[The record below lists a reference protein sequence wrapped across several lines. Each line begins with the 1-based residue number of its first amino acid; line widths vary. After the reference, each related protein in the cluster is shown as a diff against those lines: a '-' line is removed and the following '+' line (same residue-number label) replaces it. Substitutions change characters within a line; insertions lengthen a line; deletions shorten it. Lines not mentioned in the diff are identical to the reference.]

1 MEKRRVRVLAA
12 SFTAAAFAVSVGFG
26 VQGYARAEDYRRQL
40 DNGYRQAFTELT
52 TAAGELDAALEKVTY
67 ATTPSLF
74 ASLCAQ
80 AYAKALAAQTA
91 LGELPYGNVELEQTA
106 AFFAKAGDYAMAMA
120 RGASGEGVCTVE
132 NRETLRGLA
141 AAAGELSGTL
151 QALQLQLD
159 GGALH
164 PEDVAAAEARLA
176 AAEARLAAAQED
188 GEPVTSGSAFQTV
201 EADFPQVPT
210 LIYDGPF
217 SEHLSGRTP
226 QMLEG
231 LPQVTEEEARRAAAA
246 FAGLRAEVFTPTSD
260 GAGNLPAWGFSALA
274 DGGELYVEIT
284 KQGGQVLQMLSSR
297 PVGEAALSR
306 KEGVEQAASFLD
318 AHGYQDMSP
327 SYFLEGD
334 GILTVHF
341 APVLDGVYCY
351 PDLVKV
357 GVALDNGDVVSF
369 EAHGYLMNHGARE
382 PAAPAVS
389 ADEAA
394 ERVDTSLTVLSRQ
407 LALIPTG
414 GEYEVLCHEFKC
426 QNADGGH
433 VLVYVNA
440 ATGQQERILL
450 LLEDENGT
458 LVI

>member
-120 RGASGEGVCTVE
+120 RGAGAEGVCTDE

-141 AAAGELSGTL
+141 AAAGELSATL

-164 PEDVAAAEARLA
+164 PEDVAAVEARLA
-176 AAEARLAAAQED
+176 AAAED
-188 GEPVTSGSAFQTV
+188 GGQITSGSAFQTV

-246 FAGLRAEVFTPTSD
+246 FAGLRAEVFTRTSD

-306 KEGVEQAASFLD
+306 KEGVEQAAAFLEE
-318 AHGYQDMSP
+318 HGYRDMAP

-394 ERVDTSLTVLSRQ
+394 ERVDSSLTVLSRQ

>member
-1 MEKRRVRVLAA
+1 MQVLAV

-74 ASLCAQ
+74 AALCAQ

-106 AFFAKAGDYAMAMA
+106 AFFAKAGDYATAMA
-120 RGASGEGVCTVE
+120 RGAGAEGVCTDE

-141 AAAGELSGTL
+141 AAAGELSATL

-164 PEDVAAAEARLA
+164 PEDVAAV
-176 AAEARLAAAQED
+176 EARLAAAQED

-246 FAGLRAEVFTPTSD
+246 FAGLRAEVFTRTSD
-260 GAGNLPAWGFSALA
+260 GAGNLPAWGFSALV

-306 KEGVEQAASFLD
+306 KEGVEQAAAFLD
-318 AHGYQDMSP
+318 AHGYQDMAP

-389 ADEAA
+389 ADQAA
-394 ERVDTSLTVLSRQ
+394 ERVDPSLTVLSRQ

>member
-67 ATTPSLF
+67 ATTPALF

-80 AYAKALAAQTA
+80 AYAKALAAQSA

-120 RGASGEGVCTVE
+120 RGTNGEGVCTDE

-141 AAAGELSGTL
+141 AAAGELSATL
-151 QALQLQLD
+151 QELQLQLD

-164 PEDVAAAEARLA
+164 PEDVAAVEARLA
-176 AAEARLAAAQED
+176 AAAED
-188 GEPVTSGSAFQTV
+188 GGQITGGSAFQTV

-217 SEHLSGRTP
+217 SEHLSSRTP

-306 KEGVEQAASFLD
+306 KEGVEQAAAFLEE
-318 AHGYQDMSP
+318 HGYRDMAP

-394 ERVDTSLTVLSRQ
+394 ERVDSSLTVLSRQ

>member
-80 AYAKALAAQTA
+80 AYAKALAAQSA

-120 RGASGEGVCTVE
+120 RGAGAEGVCTDE

-141 AAAGELSGTL
+141 AAAGELSATL
-151 QALQLQLD
+151 QELQLQLD

-164 PEDVAAAEARLA
+164 PEDVAAVEARLA
-176 AAEARLAAAQED
+176 AAAED
-188 GEPVTSGSAFQTV
+188 GGQITGGSAFQTV

-217 SEHLSGRTP
+217 SEHLSSRTP

-306 KEGVEQAASFLD
+306 KEGVEQAAAFLD
-318 AHGYQDMSP
+318 AHGYQDMAP

-394 ERVDTSLTVLSRQ
+394 ERVDPSLTVLSRQ

>member
-1 MEKRRVRVLAA
+1 MQVLAV

-26 VQGYARAEDYRRQL
+26 VQGYVRAEDYRRQL

-52 TAAGELDAALEKVTY
+52 AAAGELDAALEKVAY

-74 ASLCAQ
+74 ASLCTQ

-106 AFFAKAGDYAMAMA
+106 AFFAKAGDYAMSMA
-120 RGASGEGVCTVE
+120 RGASGEGVCTDE
-132 NRETLRGLA
+132 SRETLRGLA
-141 AAAGELSGTL
+141 AAAGELSATL

-159 GGALH
+159 GGVLS
-164 PEDVAAAEARLA
+164 PEDVA

-306 KEGVEQAASFLD
+306 KEGVEQAAAFLEE
-318 AHGYQDMSP
+318 HGYRDMAP

-369 EAHGYLMNHGARE
+369 EAHGYLMKHGARE

-394 ERVDTSLTVLSRQ
+394 ERVDSSLTILSRQ

>member
-1 MEKRRVRVLAA
+1 MEKRKMQVLAV

-26 VQGYARAEDYRRQL
+26 VQGYVRAEDYRRQL

-52 TAAGELDAALEKVTY
+52 AAAGELDAALEKVTY
-67 ATTPSLF
+67 ATTPALF
-74 ASLCAQ
+74 ATLCAQ
-80 AYAKALAAQTA
+80 AYATAQAAQSA

-120 RGASGEGVCTVE
+120 RGTNGEGVCTDE

-141 AAAGELSGTL
+141 AAAGELSATL
-151 QALQLQLD
+151 QELQLQLD

-164 PEDVAAAEARLA
+164 PEDVAAVEARLA
-176 AAEARLAAAQED
+176 AAAED
-188 GEPVTSGSAFQTV
+188 GGQITGGSAFQTV

-217 SEHLSGRTP
+217 SEHLSSRTP

-318 AHGYQDMSP
+318 AHGYQDMAP

-369 EAHGYLMNHGARE
+369 EAHGYLMKHGARE

-394 ERVDTSLTVLSRQ
+394 ERVDSSLTILSRQ

>member
-26 VQGYARAEDYRRQL
+26 VQGHIRAEDYRRQL

-80 AYAKALAAQTA
+80 AYAKALAAQSA

-120 RGASGEGVCTVE
+120 RGAGAEGVCTDE

-141 AAAGELSGTL
+141 AAAGELSATL

-164 PEDVAAAEARLA
+164 PENVAAVEARLA
-176 AAEARLAAAQED
+176 AAAED
-188 GEPVTSGSAFQTV
+188 GGQVTSGSAFQTV

-246 FAGLRAEVFTPTSD
+246 FAGLRAEVFTRTSD

-306 KEGVEQAASFLD
+306 KEGVEQAAAFLEE
-318 AHGYQDMSP
+318 HGYRDMAP

-394 ERVDTSLTVLSRQ
+394 ERVDSSLTVLSRQ

>member
-67 ATTPSLF
+67 ATTPALF
-74 ASLCAQ
+74 AVLCAQ

-120 RGASGEGVCTVE
+120 RGAGGEGVCTDE

-141 AAAGELSGTL
+141 AAAGELSATL

-164 PEDVAAAEARLA
+164 PEDVAAV
-176 AAEARLAAAQED
+176 EARLAAAQED

-246 FAGLRAEVFTPTSD
+246 FAGLRAEVFTRTSD

-306 KEGVEQAASFLD
+306 KEGVEQAAAFLEE
-318 AHGYQDMSP
+318 HGYRDMAP

-394 ERVDTSLTVLSRQ
+394 ERVDSSLTILSRQ

>member
-120 RGASGEGVCTVE
+120 RGTNGEGVCTDE

-141 AAAGELSGTL
+141 AAAGELSATL

-164 PEDVAAAEARLA
+164 PEDVAAVEARLA
-176 AAEARLAAAQED
+176 AAAED
-188 GEPVTSGSAFQTV
+188 GGQITGGSAFQTV

-217 SEHLSGRTP
+217 SEHLSSRTP

-246 FAGLRAEVFTPTSD
+246 FAGLRAEVFTRTSD

>member
-1 MEKRRVRVLAA
+1 MEKRKMQVLAV

-120 RGASGEGVCTVE
+120 RGTNGEGVCTDE

-141 AAAGELSGTL
+141 AAAGELSATL
-151 QALQLQLD
+151 QELQLQLD

-164 PEDVAAAEARLA
+164 PEDVAAVEARLA
-176 AAEARLAAAQED
+176 AAAED
-188 GEPVTSGSAFQTV
+188 GGQITGGSAFQTV

-217 SEHLSGRTP
+217 SEHLSSRTP

-306 KEGVEQAASFLD
+306 KEGVEQAAAFLD
-318 AHGYQDMSP
+318 AHGYQDMAP

>member
-120 RGASGEGVCTVE
+120 RGAGAEGVCTDE

-141 AAAGELSGTL
+141 AAAGELSATL

-164 PEDVAAAEARLA
+164 PEDVAAVEARLA
-176 AAEARLAAAQED
+176 AAAED
-188 GEPVTSGSAFQTV
+188 GGQITGGSAFQTV

-217 SEHLSGRTP
+217 SEHLSSRTP

-318 AHGYQDMSP
+318 AHGYQDMAP

-394 ERVDTSLTVLSRQ
+394 ERVDSSLTILSRQ

>member
-74 ASLCAQ
+74 ASLCTQ

-120 RGASGEGVCTVE
+120 RGTNGEGVCTDE

-141 AAAGELSGTL
+141 AAAGELSATL

-164 PEDVAAAEARLA
+164 PEDVAAVEARLA
-176 AAEARLAAAQED
+176 AAAED
-188 GEPVTSGSAFQTV
+188 GGQITGGSAFQTV

-217 SEHLSGRTP
+217 SEHLSSRTP

-246 FAGLRAEVFTPTSD
+246 FAGLRAEVFTRTSD

-306 KEGVEQAASFLD
+306 KEGVEQAAAFLEE
-318 AHGYQDMSP
+318 HGYRDMAP

-369 EAHGYLMNHGARE
+369 EAHGYLMKHGARE

-394 ERVDTSLTVLSRQ
+394 ERVDSSLTILSRQ

>member
-52 TAAGELDAALEKVTY
+52 AAAGELDAALEKVTY
-67 ATTPSLF
+67 ATTPALF
-74 ASLCAQ
+74 ATLCAQ

-120 RGASGEGVCTVE
+120 RGTNGEGVCTDE

-141 AAAGELSGTL
+141 AAAGELSATL
-151 QALQLQLD
+151 QELQLQLD

-164 PEDVAAAEARLA
+164 PEDVAAVEARLA
-176 AAEARLAAAQED
+176 AAAED
-188 GEPVTSGSAFQTV
+188 GGQITGGSAFQTV

-217 SEHLSGRTP
+217 SEHLSSRTP

-306 KEGVEQAASFLD
+306 KEGVEQAAAFLEE
-318 AHGYQDMSP
+318 HGYRDMAP

-394 ERVDTSLTVLSRQ
+394 ERVDSSLTVLSRQ

>member
-141 AAAGELSGTL
+141 AAAGELSATL

-246 FAGLRAEVFTPTSD
+246 FAGLRAEVFTRTSD

-394 ERVDTSLTVLSRQ
+394 ERVDSSLTVLSRQ

>member
-26 VQGYARAEDYRRQL
+26 VQGHIRAEDYRRQL

-67 ATTPSLF
+67 ATTPALF

-80 AYAKALAAQTA
+80 AYAKALAAQSA

-120 RGASGEGVCTVE
+120 RGAGAEGVCTDE
-132 NRETLRGLA
+132 SRETLRGLA
-141 AAAGELSGTL
+141 AAAGELSATL

-176 AAEARLAAAQED
+176 AAAED
-188 GEPVTSGSAFQTV
+188 GGQITSGSAFQTV

-246 FAGLRAEVFTPTSD
+246 FAGLRAEVFTRTSD
-260 GAGNLPAWGFSALA
+260 GAGELPAWGFSALA

-306 KEGVEQAASFLD
+306 KEGVEQAAAFLEE
-318 AHGYQDMSP
+318 HGYRDMAP

-394 ERVDTSLTVLSRQ
+394 ERVDSSLTVLSRQ

>member
-1 MEKRRVRVLAA
+1 MEKRRVRVLAV

-26 VQGYARAEDYRRQL
+26 VQGYVRAEDYRRQL

-67 ATTPSLF
+67 ATTPALF
-74 ASLCAQ
+74 AVLCAQ

-120 RGASGEGVCTVE
+120 RGTNGEGVCTDE

-141 AAAGELSGTL
+141 AAAGELSATL
-151 QALQLQLD
+151 QELQLQLD

-164 PEDVAAAEARLA
+164 PEDVAAVGARLA
-176 AAEARLAAAQED
+176 AAAED
-188 GEPVTSGSAFQTV
+188 GGQVTSGSAFQTV

-246 FAGLRAEVFTPTSD
+246 FAGLRAEVFTRTSD

-306 KEGVEQAASFLD
+306 KEGVEQAAAFLEE
-318 AHGYQDMSP
+318 HGYRDMAP

-394 ERVDTSLTVLSRQ
+394 ERVDSSLTVLSRQ

>member
-1 MEKRRVRVLAA
+1 MQVLAV

-26 VQGYARAEDYRRQL
+26 VQGYVRAEDYRRQL

-67 ATTPSLF
+67 ATTPALF

-80 AYAKALAAQTA
+80 AYAKALAAQSA

-120 RGASGEGVCTVE
+120 RGTDGEGVCTDE

-141 AAAGELSGTL
+141 AAAGELSATL
-151 QALQLQLD
+151 QELQLQLD

-164 PEDVAAAEARLA
+164 PEDVAAVEARLA
-176 AAEARLAAAQED
+176 AAAED
-188 GEPVTSGSAFQTV
+188 GGQITGGSAFQTV

-217 SEHLSGRTP
+217 SEHLSSRTP

-246 FAGLRAEVFTPTSD
+246 FAGLRAEVFTRTSD

-306 KEGVEQAASFLD
+306 KEGVEQAAAFLEE
-318 AHGYQDMSP
+318 HGYRDMAP

-394 ERVDTSLTVLSRQ
+394 ERVDSSLTVLSRQ

>member
-120 RGASGEGVCTVE
+120 RGTNGEGVCTDE

-141 AAAGELSGTL
+141 AAAGELSATL
-151 QALQLQLD
+151 QELQLQLD

-164 PEDVAAAEARLA
+164 PEDVAAVEARLA
-176 AAEARLAAAQED
+176 AAAED
-188 GEPVTSGSAFQTV
+188 GGQITGGSAFQTV

-217 SEHLSGRTP
+217 SEHLSSRTP

-318 AHGYQDMSP
+318 AHGYQDMAP

-369 EAHGYLMNHGARE
+369 EAHGYLMKHGARE

-394 ERVDTSLTVLSRQ
+394 ERVDSSLTILSRQ

>member
-1 MEKRRVRVLAA
+1 MEKRKMQVLAV

-26 VQGYARAEDYRRQL
+26 VQGHARAEDYRRQL

-67 ATTPSLF
+67 ATTPDLF
-74 ASLCAQ
+74 AVLCAQ
-80 AYAKALAAQTA
+80 AYAKALAAQSA

-120 RGASGEGVCTVE
+120 RGAGAEGVCTDE
-132 NRETLRGLA
+132 SRETLRGLA
-141 AAAGELSGTL
+141 AAAGELSATL

-164 PEDVAAAEARLA
+164 PEDVA

-246 FAGLRAEVFTPTSD
+246 FAGLRAEVFTRTSD
-260 GAGNLPAWGFSALA
+260 GAGELPAWGFSALA

-306 KEGVEQAASFLD
+306 KEGVEQAAAFLEE
-318 AHGYQDMSP
+318 HGYRDMAP

-394 ERVDTSLTVLSRQ
+394 ERVDSSLTVLSRQ

-440 ATGQQERILL
+440 TTGQQERILL

>member
-26 VQGYARAEDYRRQL
+26 VQGHIRAEDYRRQL

-80 AYAKALAAQTA
+80 AYAKALAAQSA

-120 RGASGEGVCTVE
+120 RGTGAEGVCTDE

-141 AAAGELSGTL
+141 AAAGELSATL
-151 QALQLQLD
+151 QALQPQLD

-164 PEDVAAAEARLA
+164 PEDVAAVEARLA
-176 AAEARLAAAQED
+176 AAAED
-188 GEPVTSGSAFQTV
+188 GGQITGGSAFQTV

-246 FAGLRAEVFTPTSD
+246 FAGLRAEVFTRTSD

-306 KEGVEQAASFLD
+306 KEGVEQAAAFLEE
-318 AHGYQDMSP
+318 HGYRDMAP

-394 ERVDTSLTVLSRQ
+394 ERVDSSLTVLSRQ

>member
-67 ATTPSLF
+67 ATTPALF
-74 ASLCAQ
+74 ATLCAQ
-80 AYAKALAAQTA
+80 AYATAQAAQSA

-120 RGASGEGVCTVE
+120 RGTNGEGVCTDE

-141 AAAGELSGTL
+141 AAAGELSATL
-151 QALQLQLD
+151 QELQLQLD

-164 PEDVAAAEARLA
+164 PEDVAAVEARLA
-176 AAEARLAAAQED
+176 AAAED
-188 GEPVTSGSAFQTV
+188 GGQVTSGSAFQTV

-217 SEHLSGRTP
+217 SEHLSSRTP

-246 FAGLRAEVFTPTSD
+246 FAGLRAEVFTRTSD

-318 AHGYQDMSP
+318 AHGYQDMAP

-394 ERVDTSLTVLSRQ
+394 ERVDSSLTILSRQ

>member
-67 ATTPSLF
+67 ATTPALF
-74 ASLCAQ
+74 AALCAQ

-106 AFFAKAGDYAMAMA
+106 AFFAKAGDYAMSMA
-120 RGASGEGVCTVE
+120 RGASGEGVCTDE
-132 NRETLRGLA
+132 SRETLRGLA
-141 AAAGELSGTL
+141 AAAGELSATL

-164 PEDVAAAEARLA
+164 PEDVAAVEARLA
-176 AAEARLAAAQED
+176 AAAED

-246 FAGLRAEVFTPTSD
+246 FAGLRAEVFTRTSD

-306 KEGVEQAASFLD
+306 KEGVEQAAAFLEE
-318 AHGYQDMSP
+318 HGYRDMAP

-394 ERVDTSLTVLSRQ
+394 ERVDSSLTVLSRQ

>member
-52 TAAGELDAALEKVTY
+52 TAVGELDAALEKVTY
-67 ATTPSLF
+67 ATTPALF
-74 ASLCAQ
+74 ATLCAQ
-80 AYAKALAAQTA
+80 AYATAQAAQSA

-120 RGASGEGVCTVE
+120 RGAGAEGVCTDE

-141 AAAGELSGTL
+141 AAAGELSATL
-151 QALQLQLD
+151 QELQLQLD

-164 PEDVAAAEARLA
+164 PEDVAAVEARLA
-176 AAEARLAAAQED
+176 AAAED
-188 GEPVTSGSAFQTV
+188 GGQITGGSAFQTV

-217 SEHLSGRTP
+217 SEHLSSRTP

-306 KEGVEQAASFLD
+306 KEGVEQAAAFLD
-318 AHGYQDMSP
+318 AHGYQDMAP

>member
-67 ATTPSLF
+67 ATTPALF
-74 ASLCAQ
+74 ATLCAQ
-80 AYAKALAAQTA
+80 AYAKAQAAQSA

-120 RGASGEGVCTVE
+120 RGAGAEGVCTDE

-141 AAAGELSGTL
+141 AAAGELSATL

-164 PEDVAAAEARLA
+164 PEDVAAVEARLA
-176 AAEARLAAAQED
+176 AAAED
-188 GEPVTSGSAFQTV
+188 GGQITGGSAFQTV

-246 FAGLRAEVFTPTSD
+246 FAGLRAEVFTRTSD

-306 KEGVEQAASFLD
+306 KEGVEQAAAFLEE
-318 AHGYQDMSP
+318 HGYRDMAP

-394 ERVDTSLTVLSRQ
+394 ERVDSSLTVLSRQ

>member
-26 VQGYARAEDYRRQL
+26 VQGYVRAEDYRRQL

-52 TAAGELDAALEKVTY
+52 AAAGELDAALEKVTY

-120 RGASGEGVCTVE
+120 RGAGAEGVCTDE
-132 NRETLRGLA
+132 SRETLRGLA
-141 AAAGELSGTL
+141 AAAGELSATL

-164 PEDVAAAEARLA
+164 PEDVAAV
-176 AAEARLAAAQED
+176 EARLAAAQED
-188 GEPVTSGSAFQTV
+188 GKQITGGSAFQTV
-201 EADFPQVPT
+201 EADFPEVPS

-217 SEHLSGRTP
+217 SEHLSNRTP

-246 FAGLRAEVFTPTSD
+246 FAGLRAEVFTRTSD

-306 KEGVEQAASFLD
+306 KEGVEQAAAFLEE
-318 AHGYQDMSP
+318 HGYRDMAP

-357 GVALDNGDVVSF
+357 GVALDNGDVVSC
-369 EAHGYLMNHGARE
+369 EAHGYLKNHGARE

-394 ERVDTSLTVLSRQ
+394 ERVDPSLTVLSRQ

>member
-1 MEKRRVRVLAA
+1 MQVLAV

-26 VQGYARAEDYRRQL
+26 VQGYVRAEDYRRQL

-52 TAAGELDAALEKVTY
+52 AAAGELDAALEKVTY
-67 ATTPSLF
+67 ATTPALF
-74 ASLCAQ
+74 ATLCAQ
-80 AYAKALAAQTA
+80 AYATAQAAQSA

-120 RGASGEGVCTVE
+120 RGAGAEGVCTDE
-132 NRETLRGLA
+132 SRETLRGLA
-141 AAAGELSGTL
+141 AAAGELSATL

-164 PEDVAAAEARLA
+164 PEDVAAVEARLA
-176 AAEARLAAAQED
+176 AAAED
-188 GEPVTSGSAFQTV
+188 GGQITGGSAFQTV

-217 SEHLSGRTP
+217 SEHLSSRTP

-246 FAGLRAEVFTPTSD
+246 FAGLRAEVFTRTSD

-306 KEGVEQAASFLD
+306 KEGVEQAAAFLEE
-318 AHGYQDMSP
+318 HGYRDMAP

-394 ERVDTSLTVLSRQ
+394 ERVDSSLTVLSRQ

-450 LLEDENGT
+450 LLEDERGT

>member
-1 MEKRRVRVLAA
+1 MEKRKMQVLAV

-106 AFFAKAGDYAMAMA
+106 AFFAKAGDYATAMA
-120 RGASGEGVCTVE
+120 RGAGAEGVCTDE

-141 AAAGELSGTL
+141 AAAGELSATL
-151 QALQLQLD
+151 QELQLQLD

-164 PEDVAAAEARLA
+164 PEDVAAVEARLA
-176 AAEARLAAAQED
+176 AAAED
-188 GEPVTSGSAFQTV
+188 GGQITGGSAFQTV

-217 SEHLSGRTP
+217 SEHLSSRTP

-306 KEGVEQAASFLD
+306 KEGVEQAAAFLD
-318 AHGYQDMSP
+318 AHGYQDMAP

-389 ADEAA
+389 ADQAA
-394 ERVDTSLTVLSRQ
+394 ERVDPSLTVLSRQ

>member
-52 TAAGELDAALEKVTY
+52 AAAGELDAALEKVTY
-67 ATTPSLF
+67 ATTPALF
-74 ASLCAQ
+74 ATLCAQ
-80 AYAKALAAQTA
+80 AYATAQAAQSA

-120 RGASGEGVCTVE
+120 RGAGAEGVCTDE

-141 AAAGELSGTL
+141 AAAGELSATL

-164 PEDVAAAEARLA
+164 PEDVAAVEARLA
-176 AAEARLAAAQED
+176 AAAED
-188 GEPVTSGSAFQTV
+188 GGQITGGSAFQTV

-217 SEHLSGRTP
+217 SEHLSSRTP

-306 KEGVEQAASFLD
+306 KEGVEQAAAFLD
-318 AHGYQDMSP
+318 AHGYQDMAP

-394 ERVDTSLTVLSRQ
+394 ERVDPSLTVLSRQ

>member
-26 VQGYARAEDYRRQL
+26 VQGHIRAEDYRRQL

-67 ATTPSLF
+67 ATTPALF
-74 ASLCAQ
+74 AALCAQ
-80 AYAKALAAQTA
+80 AYAKALAAQSA

-120 RGASGEGVCTVE
+120 RGAGAEGVCTDE
-132 NRETLRGLA
+132 SRETLRGLA
-141 AAAGELSGTL
+141 AAAGELSATL

-164 PEDVAAAEARLA
+164 PEDVAAV
-176 AAEARLAAAQED
+176 EARLAAAQED
-188 GEPVTSGSAFQTV
+188 GGQVTSGSAFQTV

-246 FAGLRAEVFTPTSD
+246 FAGLRAEVFTRTSD
-260 GAGNLPAWGFSALA
+260 GAGNLPAWGFSALV

-306 KEGVEQAASFLD
+306 KEGVEQAAAFLEE
-318 AHGYQDMSP
+318 HGYRDMAP

-394 ERVDTSLTVLSRQ
+394 ERVDSSLTVLSRQ

>member
-1 MEKRRVRVLAA
+1 MEKRNIQVLAA

-26 VQGYARAEDYRRQL
+26 VQGHIRAEDYRRQL

-67 ATTPSLF
+67 ATTPALF
-74 ASLCAQ
+74 AALCAQ

-120 RGASGEGVCTVE
+120 RGAGAEGVCTDE

-141 AAAGELSGTL
+141 AASGALSATL

-164 PEDVAAAEARLA
+164 PEDVAAAETRLA
-176 AAEARLAAAQED
+176 AAAED
-188 GEPVTSGSAFQTV
+188 GGQITSGSAFQTV

-231 LPQVTEEEARRAAAA
+231 LPQVTEEEARRATAA
-246 FAGLRAEVFTPTSD
+246 FAGLRAEVFTRTSD
-260 GAGNLPAWGFSALA
+260 GAGELPAWGFSALA

-306 KEGVEQAASFLD
+306 KEGVEQAAAFLEE
-318 AHGYQDMSP
+318 HGYRDMAP

-394 ERVDTSLTVLSRQ
+394 ERVDSSLTVLSRQ

>member
-120 RGASGEGVCTVE
+120 RGTNGEGVCTDE

-141 AAAGELSGTL
+141 AAAGELSATL

-164 PEDVAAAEARLA
+164 PEDVAAV
-176 AAEARLAAAQED
+176 EARLAAAQED

-246 FAGLRAEVFTPTSD
+246 FAGLRAEVFTRTSD

-306 KEGVEQAASFLD
+306 KEGVEQAAAFLEE
-318 AHGYQDMSP
+318 HGYRDMAP

-369 EAHGYLMNHGARE
+369 EAHGYLMKHGARE

-394 ERVDTSLTVLSRQ
+394 ERVDSSLTVLSRQ

>member
-26 VQGYARAEDYRRQL
+26 VQGHIRAEDYRRQL

-52 TAAGELDAALEKVTY
+52 ATAGELDAALEKVTY
-67 ATTPSLF
+67 ATTPALF

-120 RGASGEGVCTVE
+120 RGAGAEGVCTDE
-132 NRETLRGLA
+132 SRETLRGLA
-141 AAAGELSGTL
+141 AAAGELSATL

-164 PEDVAAAEARLA
+164 PEDVAAVEARLA
-176 AAEARLAAAQED
+176 AAAED
-188 GEPVTSGSAFQTV
+188 GGQITSGSAFQTV

-246 FAGLRAEVFTPTSD
+246 FAGLRAEVFTRTSD
-260 GAGNLPAWGFSALA
+260 GAGELPAWGFSALV

-306 KEGVEQAASFLD
+306 KEGVEQAAAFLEE
-318 AHGYQDMSP
+318 HGYRDMAP

-394 ERVDTSLTVLSRQ
+394 ERVDSSLTVLSRQ

>member
-26 VQGYARAEDYRRQL
+26 VQGHARAEDYRRQL

-120 RGASGEGVCTVE
+120 RGTNGEGVCTDE

-141 AAAGELSGTL
+141 AAAGELSATL
-151 QALQLQLD
+151 QELQLQLD

-164 PEDVAAAEARLA
+164 PEDVA

-231 LPQVTEEEARRAAAA
+231 LPQVTEGEARRAAAA
-246 FAGLRAEVFTPTSD
+246 FAGLRAEVFTRTSD

-306 KEGVEQAASFLD
+306 KEGVEQAAAFLEE
-318 AHGYQDMSP
+318 HGYRDMAP

-394 ERVDTSLTVLSRQ
+394 ERVDSSLTVLSRQ

>member
-52 TAAGELDAALEKVTY
+52 AAAGELDAALEKVTY
-67 ATTPSLF
+67 ATTPALF
-74 ASLCAQ
+74 ATLCAQ

-120 RGASGEGVCTVE
+120 RGTNGEGVCTDE

-141 AAAGELSGTL
+141 AAAGELSATL
-151 QALQLQLD
+151 QELQLQLD

-164 PEDVAAAEARLA
+164 PEDVAAVEARLA
-176 AAEARLAAAQED
+176 AAAED
-188 GEPVTSGSAFQTV
+188 GGQITGGSAFQTV
-201 EADFPQVPT
+201 EADFSQVPT

-217 SEHLSGRTP
+217 SEHLSSRTP

-318 AHGYQDMSP
+318 AHGYQDMAP

-369 EAHGYLMNHGARE
+369 EAHGYLMKHGARE

-394 ERVDTSLTVLSRQ
+394 ERVDSSLTILSRQ

>member
-120 RGASGEGVCTVE
+120 RGANGEGVCTDE

-141 AAAGELSGTL
+141 AAAGELSATL

-164 PEDVAAAEARLA
+164 PEDVA

-246 FAGLRAEVFTPTSD
+246 FAGLRAEVFTRTSD
-260 GAGNLPAWGFSALA
+260 GAGNLPAWGFSALV

-306 KEGVEQAASFLD
+306 KEGVEQAAAFLEE
-318 AHGYQDMSP
+318 HGYRDMAP

-394 ERVDTSLTVLSRQ
+394 ERVDSSLTVLSRQ

>member
-1 MEKRRVRVLAA
+1 MQVLAV

-67 ATTPSLF
+67 ATTPALF
-74 ASLCAQ
+74 ATLCAQ
-80 AYAKALAAQTA
+80 AYATAQAAQSA

-120 RGASGEGVCTVE
+120 RGTNGEGVCTDE

-141 AAAGELSGTL
+141 AAAGELSATL
-151 QALQLQLD
+151 QELQLQLD

-164 PEDVAAAEARLA
+164 PEDVAAVEARLA
-176 AAEARLAAAQED
+176 AAAED
-188 GEPVTSGSAFQTV
+188 GGQITGGSAFQTV

-217 SEHLSGRTP
+217 SEHLSSRTP

-306 KEGVEQAASFLD
+306 KEGVEQAAAFLD
-318 AHGYQDMSP
+318 AHGYQDMAP

-389 ADEAA
+389 ADQAA
-394 ERVDTSLTVLSRQ
+394 ERVDPSLTVLSRQ

>member
-1 MEKRRVRVLAA
+1 MEKRRVRVLAV

-80 AYAKALAAQTA
+80 AYAKALAAQSA

-120 RGASGEGVCTVE
+120 RGAGAEGVCTDE

-141 AAAGELSGTL
+141 AAAGELSATL
-151 QALQLQLD
+151 QALQPQLD

-164 PEDVAAAEARLA
+164 PEDVAAV
-176 AAEARLAAAQED
+176 EARLAAAQED

-306 KEGVEQAASFLD
+306 KEGVEQAAAFLEE
-318 AHGYQDMSP
+318 HGYRDMAP

>member
-26 VQGYARAEDYRRQL
+26 VQGHIRAEDYRRQL

-52 TAAGELDAALEKVTY
+52 TAVGELDAALEKVTY

-120 RGASGEGVCTVE
+120 RGASGEGVCTDE

-141 AAAGELSGTL
+141 AAAGELSATL
-151 QALQLQLD
+151 QELQLQLD

-164 PEDVAAAEARLA
+164 PEDVAAVEARLA
-176 AAEARLAAAQED
+176 AAAED
-188 GEPVTSGSAFQTV
+188 GGQITGGSAFQTV

-217 SEHLSGRTP
+217 SEHLSSRTP

-246 FAGLRAEVFTPTSD
+246 FAGLRAEVFTRTSD

-318 AHGYQDMSP
+318 AHGYQDMAP

-394 ERVDTSLTVLSRQ
+394 ERVDPSLTVLSRQ